1 MIEFY
6 RENIV
11 WIKPIRASVDTNKFG
26 TNFEYWLTFKRFH
39 VFFLETKPDWQF
51 HRAVDVVSIKWAY
64 WNYCN
69 NIWESIK
76 SHLFWHNYYSSTR
89 FNQNQTALF
98 LSQLKIEQNLE
109 KTYQKKTTQ
118 FQIQKQEKKT
128 FKKKFEEATERE
140 IVLTYNQMIWEMVK

>member
-1 MIEFY
+1 MNQTDSCECRYEQIWDKF
-6 RENIV
+6 
-11 WIKPIRASVDTNKFG
+11 WILIDFQTISCV
-26 TNFEYWLTFKRFH
+26 
-39 VFFLETKPDWQF
+39 FLETKPDWQF

-109 KTYQKKTTQ
+109 KNTSEKNDSIPDTKTRN
-118 FQIQKQEKKT
+118 KT
-128 FKKKFEEATERE
+128 FLKKFEEATERE